1 MTPVYDV
8 DYHASAI
15 RHLRDA
21 EYLHAG
27 GFAPNAGQLYGFC
40 VECALKAVLVSCGV
54 ARDAS
59 GNVTQGSRFK
69 VHMPKLVDQIT
80 ADVPFGPEG
89 RRAAAYVAQ
98 FPEIADMDDW
108 SIDHRYF
115 KEAALPVAS
124 IDRWRM
130 VAMQARGLLDTL
142 KLDGGIE

>member
-21 EYLHAG
+21 EYLHAA
-27 GFAPNAGQLYGFC
+27 GFVPNAGQLYGFC

-59 GNVTQGSRFK
+59 GSVTKGSGFK
-69 VHMPKLVDQIT
+69 LHIPKLVDQVTI
-80 ADVPFGPEG
+80 DSPFGPEG
-89 RRAAAYVAQ
+89 RLAAAYVAQ
-98 FPEIADMDDW
+98 VPEIADMEDW

-115 KEAALPVAS
+115 KEAALPAAS
-124 IDRWRM
+124 IGRWRV
-130 VAMQARGLLDTL
+130 VATRVRGLLDTL